1 MINKHDLAKALLN
14 QARLI
19 AVNNSYLLIPN
30 GMPYQPDP
38 NTAYIQEF
46 VLYGDDNAIG
56 MSDNSCDIQLGI
68 YQITINTPKAQE
80 GSKWTGLKIGDVY
93 QAGFA
98 RGTELIYNDQKVRIK
113 NSALL
118 PMDSDDTHDVH
129 ALSIKYSIIN

>member
-19 AVNNSYLLIPN
+19 AVNNSYTLIPN
-30 GMPYQPDP
+30 GKAYQPDP

-46 VLYGDDNAIG
+46 VLYGGDNAIG

-113 NSALL
+113 NGTLL

-129 ALSIKYSIIN
+129 VLSIKYSIIN

>member
-19 AVNNSYLLIPN
+19 AVNNSYNLIPN
-30 GMPYQPDP
+30 GMAYQPDP

-80 GSKWTGLKIGDVY
+80 GSKWTGLKIGGVY
-93 QAGFA
+93 QSGFA

-113 NSALL
+113 NSALSE
-118 PMDSDDTHDVH
+118 MDSDDTHDAH

>member
-19 AVNNSYLLIPN
+19 AVNNSYNLIPN
-30 GMPYQPDP
+30 GKAYQPDP

-80 GSKWTGLKIGDVY
+80 GSKWTGLKIGGVY
-93 QAGFA
+93 QSGFA

-113 NSALL
+113 NSALSE
-118 PMDSDDTHDVH
+118 MDSDDTHDAH